1 MSDIQQNQQI
11 IEQQIDEWE
20 KQRQIVDVSKKALP
34 DGSTVIM
41 RIQHSGHPFNV
52 CFNGLACIVGT
63 EESSERG
70 AEFKWACED
79 VVKKVLDY
87 IETLLSG

>member
-1 MSDIQQNQQI
+1 MGQQEKQQI
-11 IEQQIDEWE
+11 IEQQINEWE
-20 KQRQIVDVSKKALP
+20 KQRRIVDVSNKTLP
-34 DGSTVIM
+34 DGSTFIM
-41 RIQHSGHPFNV
+41 RIQHSGQPFNV

-70 AEFKWACED
+70 TEFEWECED